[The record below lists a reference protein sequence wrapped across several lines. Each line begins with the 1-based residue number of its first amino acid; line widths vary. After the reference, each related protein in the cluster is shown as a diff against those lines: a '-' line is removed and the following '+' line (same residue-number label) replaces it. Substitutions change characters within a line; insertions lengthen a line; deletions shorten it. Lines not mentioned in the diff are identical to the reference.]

1 MTKLMAA
8 SALHTDS
15 EAELKRHLFYET
27 SHSPAIADLLGYEKA
42 KDIIDFCFIANPY
55 YPTREMLDDLQ
66 RNLPNLIKS
75 YPSSNP
81 LMSQKNLAAVL
92 HVDPERLII
101 GNGATELIALM
112 DMTLIDRI
120 AVPIPTFG
128 EYIEKMKDHRDA
140 ELYPLDPENR
150 YELRLEDYLAWV
162 HQRKLECLLVINPAN
177 PTGQFIPLDEMIEFL
192 HRARHLELVIV
203 DESFIDFAGD
213 PVPSLLPLAD
223 QFTNLLI
230 VRSMSKHCGVPGLR
244 LGYCYSANLFVLNR
258 LRRFVPT
265 WNLNTLAQY
274 FLSLLPPTDAAY
286 HEARNR
292 LIGDV
297 RWLYGA
303 LCAIP
308 RLEVY
313 PTGANFVLF
322 KIRNGITA
330 TELQARLLAEHQM
343 YVRDCSNKLGMD
355 AFHIR
360 VASQGRDKDAR
371 LVEALQSLMA
381 GG

>member
-1 MTKLMAA
+1 
-8 SALHTDS
+8 
-15 EAELKRHLFYET
+15 
-27 SHSPAIADLLGYEKA
+27 
-42 KDIIDFCFIANPY
+42 
-55 YPTREMLDDLQ
+55 
-66 RNLPNLIKS
+66 
-75 YPSSNP
+75 
-81 LMSQKNLAAVL
+81 
-92 HVDPERLII
+92 
-101 GNGATELIALM
+101 
-112 DMTLIDRI
+112 
-120 AVPIPTFG
+120 
-128 EYIEKMKDHRDA
+128 
-140 ELYPLDPENR
+140 
-150 YELRLEDYLAWV
+150 
-162 HQRKLECLLVINPAN
+162 
-177 PTGQFIPLDEMIEFL
+177 
-192 HRARHLELVIV
+192 LELVIV
-203 DESFIDFAGD
+203 DESFIDFSGD
-213 PVPSLLPLAD
+213 PIPSLLPVAD

-286 HEARNR
+286 HAGRKR

-297 RWLYGA
+297 RWLYDA
-303 LCAIP
+303 LRTIP

-322 KIRNGITA
+322 KIQNGMAA

-360 VASQGRDKDAR
+360 VASQGRDKDTR
-371 LVEALQSLMA
+371 LVEALRTLMR
-381 GG
+381 

>member
-1 MTKLMAA
+1 MKTTLLGNQTHAD
-8 SALHTDS
+8 SA
-15 EAELKRHLFYET
+15 AELRRHLFYET
-27 SHSPAIADLLGYEKA
+27 SHSPAVADLVGYEKA
-42 KDIIDFCFIANPY
+42 KEIVDFCFIANPY

-81 LMSQKNLAAVL
+81 LTSQKNLADVL
-92 HVDPERLII
+92 HVDPEHLII
-101 GNGATELIALM
+101 GNGATELIALI

-128 EYIEKMKDHRDA
+128 EYIEKMKDQRDA
-140 ELYPLDPENR
+140 ELYPLDPESG
-150 YELRLEDYLAWV
+150 YALRLEDYLAWV
-162 HQRKLECLLVINPAN
+162 HQRKLESLLIINPGN
-177 PTGQFIPLDEMIEFL
+177 PTGQFIPLEEMVEFL
-192 HRARHLELVIV
+192 QRARDLELVIV

-213 PVPSLLPLAD
+213 PIPSLLPLAD
-223 QFTNLLI
+223 RFTNLLI

-244 LGYCYSANLFVLNR
+244 LGYCYSSNLFVLNR

-286 HEARNR
+286 HEGRKR
-292 LIGDV
+292 LIADV
-297 RWLYGA
+297 RSLYGA
-303 LCAIP
+303 LRTIP
-308 RLEVY
+308 SLQVY

-322 KIRNGITA
+322 KIQNGMTA
-330 TELQARLLAEHQM
+330 TELQSRLLTDHQM

-360 VASQGRDKDAR
+360 VASQGREKDAR
-371 LVEALQSLMA
+371 LVEALRTLVR
-381 GG
+381 

>member
-1 MTKLMAA
+1 MKATILE
-8 SALHTDS
+8 SANHAGS
-15 EAELKRHLFYET
+15 AAELRRHLFYET
-27 SHSPAIADLLGYEKA
+27 SHSPAITDLVGYDKA
-42 KDIIDFCFIANPY
+42 KDIVDFCFIANPY
-55 YPTREMLDDLQ
+55 YPTPEMLEDLQ

-81 LMSQKNLAAVL
+81 LMSQNHLATVL
-92 HVDPERLII
+92 GVDPERLII
-101 GNGATELIALM
+101 GNGATELISLI

-128 EYIEKMKDHRDA
+128 EYIEKMKDLRNA
-140 ELYPLDPENR
+140 ELYPLDPDDR
-150 YELRLEDYLAWV
+150 YQLRLDDYLTWV
-162 HQRKLECLLVINPAN
+162 HKRKLESLLVINPGN
-177 PTGQFIPLDEMIEFL
+177 PTGQFIPLDEMVEFL
-192 HRARHLELVIV
+192 HRARDLQLVIV
-203 DESFIDFAGD
+203 DESFIDFSGD
-213 PVPSLLPLAD
+213 TIPSLLPLAD

-244 LGYCYSANLFVLNR
+244 LGYCYSANLYILNR

-274 FLSLLPPTDAAY
+274 FLSLLPDNDAAY
-286 HEARNR
+286 HVGRKR
-292 LIGDV
+292 LIDDV
-297 RWLYGA
+297 RYLQEN
-303 LCAIP
+303 LRTVP

-322 KIRNGITA
+322 KIQNGMNA
-330 TELQARLLAEHQM
+330 TELQNRLLDEHGM

-360 VASQGRDKDAR
+360 VASQGREKDMR
-371 LVEALQSLMA
+371 LVEALRTVVQ
-381 GG
+381 

>member
-1 MTKLMAA
+1 MKSTLLGNQTHAD
-8 SALHTDS
+8 SA
-15 EAELKRHLFYET
+15 AELRRHLFYET
-27 SHSPAIADLLGYEKA
+27 SHSPAIADLVGYEKA
-42 KDIIDFCFIANPY
+42 KDIVDFCFIANPY

-81 LMSQKNLAAVL
+81 LTSQKNLADVL
-92 HVDPERLII
+92 HVDPEHLII
-101 GNGATELIALM
+101 GNGATELIALI

-140 ELYPLDPENR
+140 ELYPLDPESG
-150 YELRLEDYLAWV
+150 YTLRLEDYLAWV
-162 HQRKLECLLVINPAN
+162 HQRKLESLLIINPGN
-177 PTGQFIPLDEMIEFL
+177 PTGQFIPLEEMVEFL
-192 HRARHLELVIV
+192 QRARDLELVIV
-203 DESFIDFAGD
+203 DESFIDFSGD
-213 PVPSLLPLAD
+213 PIPSLLPLAD
-223 QFTNLLI
+223 RFTNLLI

-244 LGYCYSANLFVLNR
+244 LGYCYSSNLFVLNR

-286 HEARNR
+286 HEGRKR
-292 LIGDV
+292 LIADV
-297 RWLYGA
+297 RSLYET
-303 LCAIP
+303 LRTISN
-308 RLEVY
+308 LQVY

-322 KIRNGITA
+322 KIQNGMTA
-330 TELQARLLAEHQM
+330 TELQSRLLADHQM

-360 VASQGRDKDAR
+360 VASQGREKDAR
-371 LVEALQSLMA
+371 LVEALRTLVR
-381 GG
+381 

>member
-1 MTKLMAA
+1 MKTTLQGNQTQAD
-8 SALHTDS
+8 SA
-15 EAELKRHLFYET
+15 AELRRHLFYET
-27 SHSPAIADLLGYEKA
+27 SHSPAVADLVGYEKA
-42 KDIIDFCFIANPY
+42 KDIVDFCFIANPY

-81 LMSQKNLAAVL
+81 LTSQKNLADVL
-92 HVDPERLII
+92 HVDPEHLII
-101 GNGATELIALM
+101 GNGATELIALI

-140 ELYPLDPENR
+140 ELYPLDPESG
-150 YELRLEDYLAWV
+150 YTLRLEDYLAWV
-162 HQRKLECLLVINPAN
+162 HQRKLESLLIINPGN
-177 PTGQFIPLDEMIEFL
+177 PTGQFIPLEEMVEFL
-192 HRARHLELVIV
+192 QRARDLELVIV
-203 DESFIDFAGD
+203 DESFIDFSGD
-213 PVPSLLPLAD
+213 PIPSLLPLAD
-223 QFTNLLI
+223 RFTNLLI

-244 LGYCYSANLFVLNR
+244 LGYCYSSNLFALNR

-286 HEARNR
+286 HEGRKR
-292 LIGDV
+292 LIADV
-297 RWLYGA
+297 RSLYET
-303 LCAIP
+303 LRTISN
-308 RLEVY
+308 LQVY

-322 KIRNGITA
+322 KIQNGMTA
-330 TELQARLLAEHQM
+330 TELQSRLLADHQM

-360 VASQGRDKDAR
+360 VASQGREKDAR
-371 LVEALQSLMA
+371 LVEALRTLVR
-381 GG
+381 

>member
-1 MTKLMAA
+1 MKSTAVGN
-8 SALHTDS
+8 ALHLDS
-15 EAELKRHLFYET
+15 PAEMRRHLFYET
-27 SHSPAIADLLGYEKA
+27 SHSPALADLVGYEKA

-55 YPTREMLDDLQ
+55 YPTPEMLADLQ

-81 LMSQKNLAAVL
+81 LMSQQHLAAVL
-92 HVDPERLII
+92 HVNPEHLII

-112 DMTLIDRI
+112 NTTLIDRL

-128 EYIEKMKDHRDA
+128 EYIEKMKDQRDA
-140 ELYPLDPENR
+140 ELYPLDPGKR
-150 YELRLEDYLAWV
+150 YELCLDDYLAWV
-162 HQRKLECLLVINPAN
+162 HERNLKALLVINPGN
-177 PTGQFIPLDEMIEFL
+177 PTGQHIPFDEMVDFL
-192 HRARHLELVIV
+192 RRAHDLELVIV

-213 PVPSLLPLAD
+213 PVPSLLPVAD
-223 QFTNLLI
+223 QFSNLLI

-244 LGYCYSANLFVLNR
+244 LGYCYSANLYVLNR

-286 HEARNR
+286 HEGRKR
-292 LIGDV
+292 LVADV

-303 LCAIP
+303 LQSI
-308 RLEVY
+308 RWIEVY

-322 KIRNGITA
+322 KIKSGMTA
-330 TELQARLLAEHQM
+330 TELQARLLAEHGM
-343 YVRDCSNKLGMD
+343 YVRDCSNKVGMD
-355 AFHIR
+355 NLHIR
-360 VASQGRDKDAR
+360 VASQGREKDAR
-371 LVEALQSLMA
+371 LVEALKVLTP
-381 GG
+381 